1 MQLSSLSSLFRRP
14 SQRWQRNLLMAHADA
29 LVAGSPVSEQMRL
42 ACARSGETELKA
54 LLALAERIERAM
66 PPVAPSEQFVMELR
80 QRLLQAEKRQAVSL
94 WGRVQR
100 LPLHTRV
107 AAGIGGAT
115 LTAGVVFLATR
126 SVYEALGNRRNRRAI
141 TA

>member
-1 MQLSSLSSLFRRP
+1 MHLSSLSSLFRRP

-29 LVAGSPVSEQMRL
+29 LVVGSPASEQMRA
-42 ACARSGETELKA
+42 ACARSGETELET

-66 PPVAPSEQFVMELR
+66 PPVTPSEQFVAELR
-80 QRLLQAEKRQAVSL
+80 QRLLHAEKQQPVSL

-100 LPLHTRV
+100 LPLRTRV

-115 LTAGVVFLATR
+115 LTAGVVILATR
-126 SVYEALGNRRNRRAI
+126 SVYDALGNRRNRRAI